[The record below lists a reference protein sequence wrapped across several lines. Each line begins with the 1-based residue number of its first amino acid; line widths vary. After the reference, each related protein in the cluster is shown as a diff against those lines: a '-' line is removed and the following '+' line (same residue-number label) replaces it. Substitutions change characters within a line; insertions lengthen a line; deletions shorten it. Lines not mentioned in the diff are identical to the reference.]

1 MNKKLAI
8 AIVVVMMAVLAG
20 LVIANSVIPKSM
32 GTTKAMFTEI
42 R

>member
-8 AIVVVMMAVLAG
+8 AIVVVMLAALAG
-20 LVIANSVIPKSM
+20 LVIANSVIPTTL
-32 GTTKAMFTEI
+32 GATKAKFAEI

>member
-8 AIVVVMMAVLAG
+8 AIIVVMMAALAG
-20 LVIANSVIPKSM
+20 LVIANSVIPRSL
-32 GTTKAMFTEI
+32 GDTKAMFTEI

>member
-8 AIVVVMMAVLAG
+8 TIVVVMLAVLAG
-20 LVIANSVIPKSM
+20 LVIANSVMPKSL
-32 GTTKAMFTEI
+32 GSAKAMFTEV

>member
-8 AIVVVMMAVLAG
+8 AILVVMLAALAG
-20 LVIANSVIPKSM
+20 LVIANSVAPRSL
-32 GTTKAMFTEI
+32 GQTKTLFTET

>member
-8 AIVVVMMAVLAG
+8 AIIAVMMAVLAG
-20 LVIANSVIPKSM
+20 LVIANSVIPTTL
-32 GTTKAMFTEI
+32 GATKAKFTEI

>member
-8 AIVVVMMAVLAG
+8 AIIVVMLAVLAG
-20 LVIANSVIPKSM
+20 LVVANSVIPKSL
-32 GTTKAMFTEI
+32 GNTKAMFTEV